1 MLNRALFGEITQQ
14 KLDALQKEEDYGS
27 CSELYQQSNLN
38 IDNPDVRNLKTIL
51 YKILADYLI
60 FEPMTNENLSYSIT
74 KPDISLFTAVPT
86 NDPLYTN
93 KMKAILSVLYYCIKN
108 RGYNY
113 ALPANASHEEI
124 HICDDLRDLLENN
137 ADYIC
142 NGNAELTN
150 LMSELMVLLY
160 DKLLG
165 ATVELV
171 HSGEDVPTSIS
182 TFGVSDNFAFSKIN
196 YTNTTK
202 VQKINALKLIVMDDY
217 REQYIE
223 RRKFWKSN
231 TRLPESKNFF
241 LYGTY
246 NLKEI
251 NDFLA
256 QFDFKLFDI
265 TTPYYE
271 NYLCDGIFGI
281 NISQFKLL
289 FYLLTDNQKK
299 LRKLEKKHRNWSM
312 NRGLQIKGALKSFI
326 RAIAIALPL
335 CLIFMPFGENVA
347 LPATLIPTCAVFL
360 PSVNRKF
367 EKKKRKI
374 YSLFN

>member
-1 MLNRALFGEITQQ
+1 MLNRTLFGEITQQ
-14 KLDALQKEEDYGS
+14 KLDTLQKDEDYGS

-38 IDNPDVRNLKTIL
+38 IDNPDVRNLKIIL

-60 FEPMTNENLSYSIT
+60 FEPMTNENLSYAIT
-74 KPDISLFTAVPT
+74 KPDISLFTAVPI
-86 NDPLYTN
+86 NDTMYTN

-150 LMSELMVLLY
+150 LMSKLMVLLY

-182 TFGVSDNFAFSKIN
+182 TFGISNNLAFSTIN

-202 VQKINALKLIVMDDY
+202 VYKSNALKLIVMDNY

-223 RRKFWKSN
+223 RRNFWKNN

-271 NYLCDGIFGI
+271 NYFCSGMYE
-281 NISQFKLL
+281 NSISLYRRL
-289 FYLLTDNQKK
+289 FYLITDNQKK
-299 LRKLEKKHRNWSM
+299 LHKLEKKHRNWSM
-312 NRGLQIKGALKSFI
+312 NFGLWIKSFLKVFI
-326 RAIAIALPL
+326 RAIAVALPL
-335 CLIFMPFGENVA
+335 YLIFMPFGEKVA
-347 LPATLIPTCAVFL
+347 LPATLIPACAVFL
-360 PSVNRKF
+360 PPVNRKL

>member
-1 MLNRALFGEITQQ
+1 MLNQALFGEITQQ

-38 IDNPDVRNLKTIL
+38 IDNPNVRNLKTIL

-60 FEPMTNENLSYSIT
+60 FEPMTNEDLSYSIT

-202 VQKINALKLIVMDDY
+202 VQKSNALKLIVMDDY

-271 NYLCDGIFGI
+271 NYFCGDIFGD
-281 NISQFKLL
+281 NIAFYRKL
-289 FYLLTDNQKK
+289 FYLISNNQKK
-299 LRKLEKKHRNWSM
+299 LRKLEKKHRSWST
-312 NRGLQIKGALKSFI
+312 NPGLWIKSFLKAFI

-335 CLIFMPFGENVA
+335 YLIFMPFGEKVA
-347 LPATLIPTCAVFL
+347 LPTTLIPAWAIPMT
-360 PSVNRKF
+360 PISRIF
-367 EKKKRKI
+367 EKRKRKI